1 MKKWCINI
9 REKKATGSAT
19 GWETRSITCL
29 YNKWLMECFFLYIEV
44 WKRNNSHCHL
54 MVCSKVSHVHLYL
67 VSQYLLHQKPWPEAM
82 DSSQSTR
89 DEVPAALVTLNSLPA
104 WCRPQQQGQG
114 LSSHPLSW
122 TSAPIRWLLHRN
134 QVVLVALG
142 GDLSAK
148 TCSEEPRAGGSG
160 MSFQAGMPHIPLK
173 KSEETWGMKRQYSC
187 WVRHYF
193 LYSYYPSLSQYLK
206 SWKLIEF

>member
-1 MKKWCINI
+1 MADGVLLLVYWGLEEAQFPLPPHGLLQSFSCSSLLGLSISSTP
-9 REKKATGSAT
+9 KALAWGH
-19 GWETRSITCL
+19 G
-29 YNKWLMECFFLYIEV
+29 
-44 WKRNNSHCHL
+44 
-54 MVCSKVSHVHLYL
+54 
-67 VSQYLLHQKPWPEAM
+67 Q
-82 DSSQSTR
+82 QSTR

-173 KSEETWGMKRQYSC
+173 KSEETWGMKRQYFC
-187 WVRHYF
+187 WARHYVF
-193 LYSYYPSLSQYLK
+193 YSYYPSLSQYLK